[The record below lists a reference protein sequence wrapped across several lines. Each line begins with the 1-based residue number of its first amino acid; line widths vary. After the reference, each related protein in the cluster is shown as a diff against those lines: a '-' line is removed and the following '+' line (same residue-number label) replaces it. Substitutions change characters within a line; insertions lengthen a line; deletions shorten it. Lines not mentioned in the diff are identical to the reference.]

1 MATTEA
7 KATDPGLGVVPVA
20 VAVPFLV
27 RLVVVDTECLQMAVM
42 EVRGQR
48 SPTTTCP
55 PTTPA
60 GVVADRTVA
69 TWRLVEPT
77 PVLVMVEPTP
87 EAFRAHRLVALMPQP
102 TVAVAGVAG
111 VVLLVVVP
119 VALGS

>member
-1 MATTEA
+1 M
-7 KATDPGLGVVPVA
+7 
-20 VAVPFLV
+20 
-27 RLVVVDTECLQMAVM
+27 VVDTECLQMAVM
-42 EVRGQR
+42 EARGQR

-102 TVAVAGVAG
+102 TVAVAGVAA
-111 VVLLVVVP
+111 VALLVVVP